1 MDSFLSCSYEEMRV
15 LQSAN
20 ESQRVEDLERELSHS
35 PSFDIDVWSDL
46 FLLLCEFAI
55 LITRSSSISTDHLF
69 FVDWDLNE
77 IIVLSYRFFSSPES
91 TMQEIAEIKENC
103 GRSSLSCH
111 LVSSLSSIL
120 SRCRLFNLRSLHY
133 Q

>member
-1 MDSFLSCSYEEMRV
+1 M

-46 FLLLCEFAI
+46 FLLLCVCAI
-55 LITRSSSISTDHLF
+55 RVTRSSSISKDHLF
-69 FVDWDLNE
+69 FVDWDLNH
-77 IIVLSYRFFSSPES
+77 IIFLSYRFFSSPES
-91 TMQEIAEIKENC
+91 TVQGVVALKENC

-120 SRCRLFNLRSLHY
+120 SRCKLFDFCSLLSP
-133 Q
+133 

>member
-1 MDSFLSCSYEEMRV
+1 M

-46 FLLLCEFAI
+46 FLLLFEFAI

-77 IIVLSYRFFSSPES
+77 IILLSYRFFSSPES

-120 SRCRLFNLRSLHY
+120 SRCRLFNFRSLHY

>member
-1 MDSFLSCSYEEMRV
+1 M

-35 PSFDIDVWSDL
+35 PSFDIDVWSGL
-46 FLLLCEFAI
+46 FLLLSELAI

-77 IIVLSYRFFSSPES
+77 IILLSYRFFSSPES
-91 TMQEIAEIKENC
+91 TMQEVVSLKENC

-111 LVSSLSSIL
+111 LASSLSSIL